1 MAVSMRAKPVEIEDF
16 LRRAAAAQRIALER
30 LLRPFEITPAQFAVL
45 EIVIASPGI
54 SSAEAARVERLTP
67 ATMSV
72 IVANLERRGAVVR
85 RDHPRRARIQCL
97 EPTDLGL
104 NIRESATASVRM
116 LRARMRVAMPIDVA
130 PEILAWLA
138 RVAEIEV

>member
-1 MAVSMRAKPVEIEDF
+1 
-16 LRRAAAAQRIALER
+16 
-30 LLRPFEITPAQFAVL
+30 
-45 EIVIASPGI
+45 
-54 SSAEAARVERLTP
+54 
-67 ATMSV
+67 MSV

-104 NIRESATASVRM
+104 DIRESAIASVQM

-130 PEILAWLA
+130 PEIFAWLA